1 MYFEILLGYVLLF
14 DDLKKFR
21 QKQIGQTHV
30 ICTYKY
36 NTMKGAKHGIHS
48 FNTVAKFLQKEL
60 IASTWFHVAGE
71 KIHNNLTRLVMGV
84 WLFVVLILTSSYTA
98 SLSSMLTVQKLEPN
112 YMELLKKNN
121 LPVGCIDLSVK
132 KYLVNVVEFKEQN
145 IKIIKNSK
153 LFEQENI
160 FAVFLEFPYEEIF
173 YNKNCKEY
181 TSTRLLT
188 QGFAGLGFV
197 SIN

>member
-1 MYFEILLGYVLLF
+1 
-14 DDLKKFR
+14 
-21 QKQIGQTHV
+21 
-30 ICTYKY
+30 
-36 NTMKGAKHGIHS
+36 
-48 FNTVAKFLQKEL
+48 
-60 IASTWFHVAGE
+60 
-71 KIHNNLTRLVMGV
+71 MGV

-132 KYLVNVVEFKEQN
+132 KYLVNALEFKEQN

-153 LFEQENI
+153 LFKQENI

-197 SIN
+197 SINWFNP